1 MHSPAPENSMN
12 DYEPPYR
19 DRGTSVA
26 RSLLLLGA
34 VGLIAAPFVRTLRSR
49 WNVQKATA
57 RTEEAVD
64 KTLKDT
70 YPASDPPASQYFDIP
85 SNRQ

>member
-1 MHSPAPENSMN
+1 MN
-12 DYEPPYR
+12 EYEPPYR
-19 DRGTSVA
+19 DRGTSVV

-34 VGLIAAPFVRTLRSR
+34 VGLIAAPFVRNLRSR
-49 WNVQKATA
+49 WNVQKESA
-57 RTEEAVD
+57 RTEAAVD

-70 YPASDPPASQYFDIP
+70 FPASDPPASQYFDIP